1 MATEPRFSISLEVV
15 KKVEEMAFNKRAESR
30 RTGLGALY
38 LPDFETTMVRVCK
51 HPDRYRI
58 EIKPDIRRVRLARFP
73 YSVIYRSADNLV
85 QILAVAHLRRRPQYW
100 QQRL

>member
-1 MATEPRFSISLEVV
+1 MLHFVFHPDAEAEHLETVTYL
-15 KKVEEMAFNKRAESR
+15 ESR
-30 RTGLGALY
+30 RAGLGALY
-38 LPDFETTMVRVCK
+38 LSDFETTMVRVCK